1 MQANFDNLKFVV
13 GNEKTIEEM
22 AYARPLKPF
31 SDEVI
36 NFLAALS
43 KKLMDVGKEYPDV
56 ATFGFWCRKSALLK
70 EKEKYDDLSSRL
82 GKGIVFHSTPS
93 NVPVNFAFSFATG
106 LLAGNTNIVRL
117 PAKDFEQ
124 VEIICKCIND
134 LLEKE
139 FSSLSNY
146 MCFVKY
152 PSDQK
157 ITDFMSSICDVRVI
171 WGGDRTI
178 SEIRKSD
185 LKPRATE
192 ITFSDRHS
200 IAVINAD
207 EYLKIENKKKVSND
221 FYNDTFYSD
230 QNACTSPRIIIWLGK
245 EKTKAQEI
253 FWRNIHDIVKE
264 RYKLSPVQVVGKLTA
279 LFKIAAEHNVKLVQ
293 QEDQLI
299 TRVQINNLFED
310 LMNYKYNS
318 GFFFEYNAK
327 KLEEIL
333 PLCDVKCQTLTYIGI
348 NFAEIKEFLF
358 KYGPRG
364 IDRAVPMGKSMD
376 FTLVWDGYDLIRS
389 LSRKFNII

>member
-1 MQANFDNLKFVV
+1 
-13 GNEKTIEEM
+13 
-22 AYARPLKPF
+22 
-31 SDEVI
+31 
-36 NFLAALS
+36 
-43 KKLMDVGKEYPDV
+43 
-56 ATFGFWCRKSALLK
+56 
-70 EKEKYDDLSSRL
+70 
-82 GKGIVFHSTPS
+82 
-93 NVPVNFAFSFATG
+93 
-106 LLAGNTNIVRL
+106 
-117 PAKDFEQ
+117 
-124 VEIICKCIND
+124 
-134 LLEKE
+134 
-139 FSSLSNY
+139 
-146 MCFVKY
+146 
-152 PSDQK
+152 
-157 ITDFMSSICDVRVI
+157 MSSICDVRVV